1 MIVKELRKIGF
12 ANMEDYTTVDRDGSL
27 LPEFTSVERDE
38 MAAVSEFTVEE
49 FKDGRS
55 DKREVRRTKFK
66 LHDKANALIA
76 LGKHLGMFK
85 DVVEIDFSDPAKR
98 MLRELAASV
107 IRPIEEPPAA
117 LSGPATIEGFAVR
130 EEPGDRIDSNQFKSN
145 KSDSNPGSTL

>member
-1 MIVKELRKIGF
+1 MIVSELRKIGF
-12 ANMEDYTTVDRDGSL
+12 ANMEDYTTVENDGSL
-27 LPEFTSVERDE
+27 LPEFTGVERDE

-85 DVVEIDFSDPAKR
+85 DTLEIDLSDPTKR
-98 MLRELAASV
+98 LLRELAGTA
-107 IRPIEEPPAA
+107 IRPAEERQGAISEA
-117 LSGPATIEGFAVR
+117 RTIEGFAVR
-130 EEPGDRIDSNQFKSN
+130 EEPEEPK
-145 KSDSNPGSTL
+145 P